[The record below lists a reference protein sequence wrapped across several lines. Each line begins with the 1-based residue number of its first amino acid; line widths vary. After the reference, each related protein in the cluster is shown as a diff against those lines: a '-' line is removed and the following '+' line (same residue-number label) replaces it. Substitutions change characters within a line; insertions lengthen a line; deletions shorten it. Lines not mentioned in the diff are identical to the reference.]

1 MDFNVEVKKL
11 LNNKLLRTD
20 QEILYF
26 EEAIENILTFNEV
39 EHIKILCS
47 GFDDSTEN
55 EEVMFG
61 LIHAIES
68 YDNDFGMEN
77 SLEKM
82 VEALPSMLP
91 QARGW
96 SIILHKRILNYEPS
110 RIAYTNV
117 LLRVDAS
124 IKKIVSELFSEI
136 KERNPDRFEEL
147 VNKTL
152 P

>member
-1 MDFNVEVKKL
+1 VDFNVEVKKL